1 MLQVAT
7 CFGETVQSVGKY
19 PYCQSE
25 PLNNAK
31 AAHTLGVA
39 VAIARF
45 WESFVVENK
54 ATKGNHLLKRVQTR
68 FTRHHYKM
76 E

>member
-7 CFGETVQSVGKY
+7 CFGETVQSVGEN
-19 PYCQSE
+19 PYCGPE
-25 PLNNAK
+25 HLNTAK
-31 AAHTLGVA
+31 AAHALGVA

-45 WESFVVENK
+45 WESFVVENED
-54 ATKGNHLLKRVQTR
+54 TKDNRLLKRVQTR

>member
-1 MLQVAT
+1 MLQVST
-7 CFGETVQSVGKY
+7 CFGETVQSFDEY
-19 PYCQSE
+19 PYCE
-25 PLNNAK
+25 PLNTAK
-31 AAHTLGVA
+31 AVHTLGVA
-39 VAIARF
+39 VAIVRF
-45 WESFVVENK
+45 WESFVVEIK